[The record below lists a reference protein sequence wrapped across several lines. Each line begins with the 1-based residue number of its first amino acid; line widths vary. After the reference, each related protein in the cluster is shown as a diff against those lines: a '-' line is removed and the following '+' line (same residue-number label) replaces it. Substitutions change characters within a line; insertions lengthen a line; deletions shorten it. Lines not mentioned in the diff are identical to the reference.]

1 MWSQDTVDGIL
12 VRQHRVHIAIVTVLL
27 ICFSTNRLKTFEA
40 SMAETVR
47 ETAERIRKLQV
58 QGARN
63 VAIAAVKAIQTQTE
77 QTKAKNKTQ
86 FLGELKESQVIFA
99 ASRETEPLMR
109 NAIRCL
115 LTQAKDASTEKVAE
129 LSKLVVSAASQF
141 LNDLDASRE
150 LTAEIGAK
158 RIRDGMVVF
167 THCHSSTVTRMLAK
181 AKVQGKKFKVI
192 CTETRP
198 AFQGRITAKE
208 LVDLGI
214 ETTFIVDSAAR
225 TFMGKVDVVVV
236 GADAITSEGNVVN
249 KIGSSSIAVLAHE
262 ACKPFYVVSELLKFD
277 PETLQGE
284 GEKIEQRSPTEVW
297 GEAPPKLT
305 VRNPAFDVT
314 PNRYIH
320 GLICEEGIIAPQVII
335 EVIRRKYPWLF

>member
-1 MWSQDTVDGIL
+1 M
-12 VRQHRVHIAIVTVLL
+12 
-27 ICFSTNRLKTFEA
+27 
-40 SMAETVR
+40 
-47 ETAERIRKLQV
+47 TAEKIKNLQV

-63 VAIAAVKAIQTQTE
+63 VAIAAVKAIQTQAQ
-77 QTKAKNKTQ
+77 QTKTKNKTQ
-86 FLGELKESQVIFA
+86 FLAELKEAQTIFF

-109 NAIRCL
+109 NAIRWL
-115 LTQAKDASTEKVAE
+115 ITQTQATNTEKVTE
-129 LSKLVVSAASQF
+129 LSKLVATSADQF
-141 LNDLDASRE
+141 LKDLADSKE
-150 LTAEIGAK
+150 QIAEIGAK
-158 RIRDGMVVF
+158 RIHDGSVVF
-167 THCHSSTVTRMLAK
+167 THCHSSTVTRLLAK
-181 AKVQGKKFKVI
+181 AKANDKNFKVI

-225 TFMGKVDVVVV
+225 TFMGDVDIVIV

-249 KIGSSSIAVLAHE
+249 KIGSSCIAVLAHE
-262 ACKPFYVVSELLKFD
+262 ARVPFYVVSELLKFD

-284 GEKIEQRSPTEVW
+284 CEKIEQRNPAEVW
-297 GEAPPKLT
+297 SEAPPKLT

-320 GLICEEGIIAPQVII
+320 GLICEEGIIAPQTIV
-335 EVIRRKYPWLF
+335 EVMRRKYSWVF